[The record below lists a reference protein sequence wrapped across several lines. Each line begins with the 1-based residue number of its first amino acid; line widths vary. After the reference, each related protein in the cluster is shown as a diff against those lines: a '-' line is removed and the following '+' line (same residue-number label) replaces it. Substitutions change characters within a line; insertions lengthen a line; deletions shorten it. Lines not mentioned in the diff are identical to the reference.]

1 MWASTFAAKKV
12 SGPVSAEGGAV
23 RDSSPLKENIMAQK
37 NKHQVRK
44 RRKQGLRKR
53 IKGTSERP
61 RLSVFRSAKH
71 IYAQLIDDTAGVTLG
86 AASSQKLSVDGDK
99 TATSLEVGKAIA
111 AAAKDAGITK
121 VVFDRNGFIY
131 HGRVAAVAKGARD
144 AGLEF

>member
-1 MWASTFAAKKV
+1 
-12 SGPVSAEGGAV
+12 
-23 RDSSPLKENIMAQK
+23 MAQK
-37 NKHQVRK
+37 NKHQVRA

-99 TATSLEVGKAIA
+99 TAISLEVGKAIA